1 MKKNVGNKDKTI
13 KTVLAAIVAALYFTG
28 TLEGTFALILLIVA
42 IIFAVIS
49 LINFCPLYKL
59 IGINSYRVKE

>member
-28 TLEGTFALILLIVA
+28 
-42 IIFAVIS
+42 
-49 LINFCPLYKL
+49 N
-59 IGINSYRVKE
+59 

>member
-13 KTVLAAIVAALYFTG
+13 KTVLAAIVAAFYFTG

-59 IGINSYRVKE
+59 IGINSYRVRE